1 MAEAEKKATKEVKE
15 VKAVK
20 QERAA
25 EPTYT
30 VPELLDAAAS
40 EFGTSRIIV
49 RAALTKAGK
58 KAYTLREAKQLIERM
73 KNKEV
78 RA

>member
-1 MAEAEKKATKEVKE
+1 MALKDDKKEAKIVKPAKRE
-15 VKAVK
+15 YEA
-20 QERAA
+20 
-25 EPTYT
+25 TYT
-30 VPELLDAAAS
+30 VEELVQAAAD
-40 EFGTSRIIV
+40 FGASRILV

-58 KAYTLREAKQLIERM
+58 DSYTMKEAKQLIERM